1 MKVKNFSYNGLF
13 GRETGGYANYT
24 AEFKSWTE
32 DPGVALCSCSDGK
45 ERLIPTCF
53 LDGFKTED
61 YPEQE
66 TEGKFLYIGCPSHR

>member
-45 ERLIPTCF
+45 
-53 LDGFKTED
+53 
-61 YPEQE
+61 
-66 TEGKFLYIGCPSHR
+66 